1 MRSVSKLAHTLGGL
15 KPILSS
21 FWTLS
26 TSQTRQL
33 RLLTACLNLRFN
45 NLHRIFRVTVWL
57 FFCGTKVPF
66 TLYSYENKVSLDS
79 RRGGG

>member
-1 MRSVSKLAHTLGGL
+1 MRSLSELPHTLGAKNRFCPAFGL
-15 KPILSS
+15 QPCQS
-21 FWTLS
+21 
-26 TSQTRQL
+26 